1 MDFDGRRPLR
11 TTVRLLAHRKWRI
24 ALATV
29 AFAVKDSP
37 IWLLPLLTANII
49 DVVVEH
55 RPLAL
60 LSGGQRQ
67 RLAIARALVRDPR
80 VLLLDEATSAL
91 DSESEALVQEALT
104 RLMRGRTTFVVA
116 HRLATVRN
124 ADRVAVLSGGRL
136 AELGT
141 HDELLAAGGTYAR
154 LHRLQH
160 V

>member
-1 MDFDGRRPLR
+1 M
-11 TTVRLLAHRKWRI
+11 
-24 ALATV
+24 
-29 AFAVKDSP
+29 
-37 IWLLPLLTANII
+37 
-49 DVVVEH
+49 
-55 RPLAL
+55 
-60 LSGGQRQ
+60 
-67 RLAIARALVRDPR
+67 
-80 VLLLDEATSAL
+80 
-91 DSESEALVQEALT
+91 QEALT

-141 HDELLAAGGTYAR
+141 HDELVAAGGTYAR